1 MSTNALPANLSIE
14 PLSRRHK
21 RDDFDCGIDALDR
34 YLKKQANQDIRRRI
48 AASFV
53 AVTEKNV
60 IVGYYTLSA
69 FSINLPEL
77 PADQIKKLPRYPT
90 VPATLLGRLAV
101 DRGYRGRR
109 LGQLLLMDALL
120 RSLRTTPEVAS
131 YAVVV
136 DAKDDDALAFY
147 RRYGFVP
154 LADYSNRL
162 FLPMKTIEKLF
173 A

>member
-1 MSTNALPANLSIE
+1 MSENPRLADLFIE
-14 PLSRRHK
+14 PLSRQHR
-21 RDDFDCGIDALDR
+21 RNNFDCGIDALDR

-53 AVTEKNV
+53 AVTGKNV

-77 PADQIKKLPRYPT
+77 PADQKKLPRYPN
-90 VPATLLGRLAV
+90 VPATLLGGLAV
-101 DRGYRGRR
+101 DRSHRGRM
-109 LGQLLLMDALL
+109 LGEFLLMDALT
-120 RSLRTTPEVAS
+120 RSLRTTSEVAS

-147 RRYGFVP
+147 RRYGFIP
-154 LADYSNRL
+154 LTDYSNRL
-162 FLPMKTIEKLF
+162 FLPMKTIAELF